1 MDVFCYLN
9 QRGHELYLSQYA
21 RFMRLYERFE
31 LGWVILTKQVN
42 VAVFVVVGVVF
53 WEVGHTHF

>member
-1 MDVFCYLN
+1 MC
-9 QRGHELYLSQYA
+9 
-21 RFMRLYERFE
+21 LYERFE